1 MGGQFYYLIVNIIFE
16 HILVGMWIIY
26 KEDYFEDIVL
36 KLGFSISVGYHID
49 TTSTFPKGG

>member
-1 MGGQFYYLIVNIIFE
+1 MGGKFYYVGINIIVYN
-16 HILVGMWIIY
+16 ILCGMWIIY